1 MGDKENLLDKQKLKD
16 WMNNWVSLIKDHF
29 NEAQSSEKEG
39 TLIVLGAV
47 IAAFDVLYEQI
58 EDNPMMA
65 WAITDSEEGGQK

>member
-1 MGDKENLLDKQKLKD
+1 MSDKENLIDKQKLKD
-16 WMNNWVSLIKDHF
+16 WMKNRVNLIKDHF

-58 EDNPMMA
+58 E
-65 WAITDSEEGGQK
+65 EGTFDVSLDDQEGEDES